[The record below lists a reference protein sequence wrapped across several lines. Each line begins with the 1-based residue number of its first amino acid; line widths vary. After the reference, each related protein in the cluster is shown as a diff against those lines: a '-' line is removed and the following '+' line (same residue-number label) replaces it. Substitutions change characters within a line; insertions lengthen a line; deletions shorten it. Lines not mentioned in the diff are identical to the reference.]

1 MSAAGRGGPRIASDN
16 YPTPAWATRRILE
29 ALFGMRS
36 PYEIPRTVLEPCC
49 GAGAIAS
56 VVRKQWSESPAM
68 LSCDVRDDCL
78 ETDGGVFWI
87 RDATQPIDVPEWA
100 FPRFDLLITNPPFAV
115 AHEIIQAQRDTA
127 RLMVMLLRSSFIAG
141 ERAEAYR
148 NDMPDEYRLPERP
161 EFIRSVR
168 CKRRLADGRRID
180 GCGWAEKIPMAE
192 PCFAACP
199 SCGSTELQSST
210 TDSTPYSWFA
220 WTPQR
225 RSVGRSIILP
235 STPLEERKA
244 LAA

>member
-29 ALFGMRS
+29 AIELYHYSVSG
-36 PYEIPRTVLEPCC
+36 PRVLEPCA
-49 GAGAIAS
+49 GEGAIVR
-56 VVRKQWSESPAM
+56 VVKELIPNAHVVGG
-68 LSCDVRDDCL
+68 DVRD
-78 ETDGGVFWI
+78 VFDLPGCVSYTW
-87 RDATQPIDVPEWA
+87 DATQPLGLAGP
-100 FPRFDLLITNPPFAV
+100 FDLLITNPPFAV

-161 EFIRSVR
+161 EFIASGR
-168 CKRRLADGRRID
+168 CKGEGGYYEDGSPRSQS
-180 GCGWAEKIPMAE
+180 CGWSEKIPLDQ
-192 PCFAACP
+192 PRYTRCP
-199 SCGSTELQSST
+199 TCLGSVAYST
-210 TDSTPYSWFA
+210 TDSTPYSWFV

-225 RSVGRSIILP
+225 RSVGHSIILP

>member
-1 MSAAGRGGPRIASDN
+1 MG
-16 YPTPAWATRRILE
+16 E
-29 ALFGMRS
+29 
-36 PYEIPRTVLEPCC
+36 
-49 GAGAIAS
+49 GAIVSA
-56 VVRKQWSESPAM
+56 V
-68 LSCDVRDDCL
+68 LSYDPSALIYGADVRGIDTAL
-78 ETDGGVFWI
+78 PSAFKQA
-87 RDATQPIDVPEWA
+87 DATKRESFDEW
-100 FPRFDLLITNPPFAV
+100 PTMDLLITNPPFAV

-161 EFIRSVR
+161 EFIASGR
-168 CKRRLADGRRID
+168 CKGEGGYYEDGSPRSQS
-180 GCGWAEKIPMAE
+180 CGWSEKIPLDQ
-192 PCFAACP
+192 PRYTRCP
-199 SCGSTELQSST
+199 TCLGSVAYST
-210 TDSTPYSWFA
+210 TDSTPYSWFV

>member
-29 ALFGMRS
+29 AIELFHYPVTG
-36 PYEIPRTVLEPCC
+36 PHVLEPCA
-49 GAGAIAS
+49 GEGAIVS
-56 VVRKQWSESPAM
+56 VVREVGPRLWGGTPDVVAT
-68 LSCDVRDDCL
+68 DVR
-78 ETDGGVFWI
+78 ETAATTLAGSF
-87 RDATQPIDVPEWA
+87 DATKPLGLGCT
-100 FPRFDLLITNPPFAV
+100 FNLLITNPPFAV

-127 RLMVMLLRSSFIAG
+127 TLCVYLLRSSFIAG

-148 NDMPDEYRLPERP
+148 HDMPDEYRLPERP
-161 EFIRSVR
+161 EFIRSVK

-180 GCGWAEKIPMAE
+180 GCGWSEKIAMSEPM
-192 PCFAACP
+192 FAACP
-199 SCGSTELQSST
+199 YCGSPELQSST
-210 TDSTPYSWFA
+210 TDSTPYSWFV